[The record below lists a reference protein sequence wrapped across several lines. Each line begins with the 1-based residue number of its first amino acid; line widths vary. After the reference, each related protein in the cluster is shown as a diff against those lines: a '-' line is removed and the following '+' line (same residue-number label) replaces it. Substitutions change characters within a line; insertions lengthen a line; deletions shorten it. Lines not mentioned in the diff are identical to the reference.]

1 MESVGIFA
9 PYIPL
14 IDKATDLIIKIVKIY
29 ETAEYN
35 KNICEALVNRVKLT
49 ENAIDTLQRRKQ
61 KNVDIFNDEVYY
73 KAFNRFI
80 YVLEEIEKFAAE
92 ISKIRGLKKYTQ
104 ADFVKNKFQKLT
116 NDYDVAM
123 KDLHFTMAVASEEQR
138 KIEEEVLKDDLDE
151 MSNYIKK
158 MHNDIL
164 ENNNEVNNKIDF
176 IYDAVKHMRNHS
188 DVSYNVNKIDSKDL
202 ISVKSTD
209 KRGCDPNFIIKKT
222 YKGLEVACKYIS
234 NDEEKMKTCSRT
246 QKIHEILMKSSECKH
261 ILKFY
266 GMSTIEN
273 RNVMVFEWAERGS
286 LRQLYEQ
293 KDIPFHY
300 KIRIALEICRGLIF
314 LQCAGILHH
323 DLGCNNILMTE
334 TLEPKIY
341 NFELARYDSDGI
353 TTSYLM
359 DPTKAEN
366 IVHCSAPE
374 KLTDSRYTIQCE
386 IFSFGMLLWELTFE
400 KIPYQGWEIDKI
412 KKHVIKGHR
421 ERISFE
427 ISTPENQKIKKII
440 NDTWKQNPQERI
452 SFMKL
457 LDMLEELHNSIRMNP
472 TDILRDKS
480 LDSSKYISN
489 ADADLE
495 LPDEVISPVIFKPV
509 ISLEEGIKA
518 FKTKK
523 HQKAWE
529 CFNFHAEN
537 NNTTAKYWKGRYLWE
552 GYLDGI
558 KEREEGKELFKE
570 AADEGNSDAQ
580 LRYAFTLLNKLEEE
594 NNRQI
599 FLEYL
604 KKAAGEGNNPTA
616 QFNLGDIYYKGKCN
630 IPKDEYEGI
639 RWLMKAAL
647 QDNEKATN
655 LLNQLNID
663 VYDIEYS

>member
-1 MESVGIFA
+1 MESAGIFA

-138 KIEEEVLKDDLDE
+138 KIEEEALKDDLDE

-209 KRGCDPNFIIKKT
+209 KRGC
-222 YKGLEVACKYIS
+222 
-234 NDEEKMKTCSRT
+234 
-246 QKIHEILMKSSECKH
+246 
-261 ILKFY
+261 
-266 GMSTIEN
+266 
-273 RNVMVFEWAERGS
+273 
-286 LRQLYEQ
+286 
-293 KDIPFHY
+293 
-300 KIRIALEICRGLIF
+300 
-314 LQCAGILHH
+314 
-323 DLGCNNILMTE
+323 
-334 TLEPKIY
+334 
-341 NFELARYDSDGI
+341 
-353 TTSYLM
+353 
-359 DPTKAEN
+359 
-366 IVHCSAPE
+366 
-374 KLTDSRYTIQCE
+374 
-386 IFSFGMLLWELTFE
+386 
-400 KIPYQGWEIDKI
+400 WEIDNI

-495 LPDEVISPVIFKPV
+495 LPDESKNELGGPLFSQIAVI
-509 ISLEEGIKA
+509 
-518 FKTKK
+518 
-523 HQKAWE
+523 Q
-529 CFNFHAEN
+529 
-537 NNTTAKYWKGRYLWE
+537 
-552 GYLDGI
+552 
-558 KEREEGKELFKE
+558 
-570 AADEGNSDAQ
+570 
-580 LRYAFTLLNKLEEE
+580 
-594 NNRQI
+594 
-599 FLEYL
+599 
-604 KKAAGEGNNPTA
+604 
-616 QFNLGDIYYKGKCN
+616 
-630 IPKDEYEGI
+630 
-639 RWLMKAAL
+639 
-647 QDNEKATN
+647 
-655 LLNQLNID
+655 
-663 VYDIEYS
+663 

>member
-92 ISKIRGLKKYTQ
+92 ISNIRGLKKYTQ

-138 KIEEEVLKDDLDE
+138 KIEEEALKDDLDE

-341 NFELARYDSDGI
+341 NFELA
-353 TTSYLM
+353 
-359 DPTKAEN
+359 
-366 IVHCSAPE
+366 H
-374 KLTDSRYTIQCE
+374 
-386 IFSFGMLLWELTFE
+386 
-400 KIPYQGWEIDKI
+400 KI

-421 ERISFE
+421 ERITFE

-518 FKTKK
+518 FKAEK

-529 CFNFHAEN
+529 CFDFHAKN